1 MRRILTTLAVFL
13 VLTVSA
19 QAQETEVEDESA
31 ETVDEVV
38 GPTEEA
44 PVEAEEIDDPTLD
57 EQGYADS
64 EEDDFRPS
72 EEIQADRSIAFPTD
86 I

>member
-19 QAQETEVEDESA
+19 PAQETEVEDEST
-31 ETVDEVV
+31 ETADEVAS
-38 GPTEEA
+38 PTEEA

-72 EEIQADRSIAFPTD
+72 EDIQSDRSIAFPTD

>member
-1 MRRILTTLAVFL
+1 MRRILITLAAFL

-19 QAQETEVEDESA
+19 SAQDTEVEDEPTEVA
-31 ETVDEVV
+31 DEVASL
-38 GPTEEA
+38 TEDE

-72 EEIQADRSIAFPTD
+72 EDIQSDRSIAFPTD

>member
-13 VLTVSA
+13 ILTVSA
-19 QAQETEVEDESA
+19 QAQETEVEDEST
-31 ETVDEVV
+31 ETVDEVA
-38 GPTEEA
+38 GPTEET

-57 EQGYADS
+57 EQGYSDS
-64 EEDDFRPS
+64 EEEDFRPS
-72 EEIQADRSIAFPTD
+72 EDIQSDRSIAFPTD